1 MTDVFTNVNV
11 FLAYVPIYPEC
22 LHSFMAASDDID
34 IRNAKITRKHPIPM
48 KYYNEEIQKSAFVL
62 PEFIKEAIYK
72 GKYTF

>member
-1 MTDVFTNVNV
+1 
-11 FLAYVPIYPEC
+11 
-22 LHSFMAASDDID
+22 MAASDDID
-34 IRNAKITRKHPIPM
+34 IRNAKITRKHPTPM